1 MKVGIM
7 RDEKYP
13 VYSLVESD
21 SHGDLTVEVPEAT
34 LVLWKAVIA
43 NFDKVQEE
51 MGKLFERKK
60 MEKSFGRKK
69 SG

>member
-1 MKVGIM
+1 MKVKIFLN
-7 RDEKYP
+7 KSYP
-13 VYSLVESD
+13 VYSFVISD
-21 SHGDLTVEVPEAT
+21 FCDDLTVEVPEAT
-34 LVLWKAVIA
+34 IVLWKAVTA

-69 SG
+69 NG

>member
-1 MKVGIM
+1 MKVNIM
-7 RDEKYP
+7 REEKYP

-21 SHGDLTVEVPEAT
+21 SHFYLTAEVPEAT

-43 NFDKVQEE
+43 NYDKVQEE